1 MASNYAKEAKMSL
14 YYKGPTID
22 QLMSDPVTLAMMEAD
37 NVDPVTF
44 RQMLDRTSRR
54 LRADR
59 TA

>member
-1 MASNYAKEAKMSL
+1 MSFFSRD
-14 YYKGPTID
+14 PSID

-37 NVDPVTF
+37 HVDPITLK
-44 RQMLDRTSRR
+44 QMLDRTSRR

>member
-1 MASNYAKEAKMSL
+1 MSF
-14 YYKGPTID
+14 YYRGPTID

-37 NVDPVTF
+37 HVDPVVF
-44 RQMLDRTSRR
+44 KQMLDRTSRR

>member
-1 MASNYAKEAKMSL
+1 MSL
-14 YYKGPTID
+14 FNKNLTID
-22 QLMSDPVTLAMMEAD
+22 QLLSDPVTLAMMEAD

-54 LRADR
+54 LRANR

>member
-1 MASNYAKEAKMSL
+1 MSL